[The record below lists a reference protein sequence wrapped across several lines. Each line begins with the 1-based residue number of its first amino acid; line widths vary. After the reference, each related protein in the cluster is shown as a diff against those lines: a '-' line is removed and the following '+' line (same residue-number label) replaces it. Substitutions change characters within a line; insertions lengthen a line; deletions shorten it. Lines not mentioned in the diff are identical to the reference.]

1 MKQPRTK
8 ICFVASHFIHG
19 GAERQIT
26 ELIKILSKKNF
37 DISLLLYQSD
47 LIFYKELYDLNINL
61 ILNKNTPSKFKI
73 IKWINNL
80 VFLKKNLKN
89 SSFDILHTF
98 LFFNGL
104 IVRLLFYKQFKG
116 KILYSIRNSY
126 EDTSKLFYYLDKIL
140 NHRSINVYNSRKSLL
155 QIFPNS
161 SSKASE
167 NNIVIY
173 NGYDFSKFDI
183 PKEKES
189 NTITIGMVGRMTYQ
203 KNQIQGLKVFSKI
216 MYSFNYNLR
225 LVIIGENDL
234 DQFLTLKNFIKNNK
248 LEDTVEILEPQKNI
262 ENYYSKFDIFLL
274 TSRYEGCPNVLFEAM
289 ISRCLSVVSSGSNS
303 DLFVE
308 DGFNGFVYDGSDS
321 MLEKKL
327 SEAIKLVMNDNI
339 NNKMS
344 LILENAY
351 NYTLNN
357 FSNELMGNQYIKLY
371 NKICNE
377 STFN

>member
-8 ICFVASHFIHG
+8 ICFLASHFTQG

-26 ELIKILSKKNF
+26 ELIKILIKKKF

-47 LIFYKELYDLNINL
+47 LIFYKELCDLNINL
-61 ILNKNTPSKFKI
+61 ILNKNKPSKFKI

-89 SSFDILHTF
+89 ASFDVLHTY

-104 IVRLLFYKQFKG
+104 IVRLFFYRQFKG

-140 NHRSINVYNSRKSLL
+140 NHRSINVYNSKKSLL

-161 SSKASE
+161 SSKTSE
-167 NNIVIY
+167 NNVVIY

-189 NTITIGMVGRMTYQ
+189 NTITIGTVGRMTYQ

-216 MYSFNYNLR
+216 LSSFYCNLR

-248 LEDTVEILEPQKNI
+248 LEDTVELLEPQKDI

-274 TSRYEGCPNVLFEAM
+274 TSHYEGCPNVLFEAM

-303 DLFVE
+303 DLFVK
-308 DGFNGFVYDGSDS
+308 DGFNGFVYDGSDA

-327 SEAIKLVMNDNI
+327 TEAITLVV

-344 LILENAY
+344 SILENAY
-351 NYTLNN
+351 NYALNN
-357 FSNELMGNQYIKLY
+357 FSIELMGDQYLKLY
-371 NKICNE
+371 NKICDE